1 MSAILSGKEEGKS
14 NPELAD
20 SRKRGGRKRRR
31 KRWMNSFLGVSDHR
45 HSTES
50 CKNPVR
56 RRRSL
61 NHEVRWRGLGSRSAN
76 ANAIWPKFIPR
87 RENGA
92 ENCVTSKTLTP
103 PPASLLGKKDCVLLD
118 PSSEVLANNEAT
130 PLSFWH
136 FRTIAT
142 REQGLTF
149 MLGKANEE
157 PLLAAHD
164 ARSLARS
171 LTPTLHLT
179 PTRIMRLLGNR
190 D

>member
-1 MSAILSGKEEGKS
+1 M
-14 NPELAD
+14 
-20 SRKRGGRKRRR
+20 GGRERDLAPEARMR
-31 KRWMNSFLGVSDHR
+31 MQFGRNS
-45 HSTES
+45 
-50 CKNPVR
+50 
-56 RRRSL
+56 SL
-61 NHEVRWRGLGSRSAN
+61 AASR
-76 ANAIWPKFIPR
+76 
-87 RENGA
+87 A

-142 REQGLTF
+142 REQGLKL

-164 ARSLARS
+164 ARSLTHPDITSHTDTHHARA
-171 LTPTLHLT
+171 H
-179 PTRIMRLLGNR
+179 RLLAWEQRLKAGDAN
-190 D
+190 